1 MPVWAPTSITVM
13 WQLDEDV
20 PAKLVVEGPGG
31 PKMID
36 VPADHIAEARIEGDE
51 VVVRCDKVRRP
62 VAVRYAF
69 TNFPVTNLENG
80 AGWPVV
86 PFRTDDWNEKK

>member
-1 MPVWAPTSITVM
+1 V
-13 WQLDEDV
+13 
-20 PAKLVVEGPGG
+20 K
-31 PKMID
+31 K
-36 VPADHIAEARIEGDE
+36 
-51 VVVRCDKVRRP
+51 P

-86 PFRTDDWNEKK
+86 PFRTDNWPEKINNMIRADYII

>member
-1 MPVWAPTSITVM
+1 MAGVDHVFY
-13 WQLDEDV
+13 
-20 PAKLVVEGPGG
+20 
-31 PKMID
+31 
-36 VPADHIAEARIEGDE
+36 PADARIEGDE
-51 VVVRCDKVRRP
+51 VIVRCDKVKKP

-86 PFRTDDWNEKK
+86 PFRTDDWPEKSPSPQNK

>member
-1 MPVWAPTSITVM
+1 MYFTMAGADRVFY
-13 WQLDEDV
+13 
-20 PAKLVVEGPGG
+20 PAV
-31 PKMID
+31 
-36 VPADHIAEARIEGDE
+36 ARIEGDK
-51 VVVRCDKVRRP
+51 VIVACDKVKKP

-86 PFRTDDWNEKK
+86 PFRTDEWPENK